1 MSEFLPVEDEVE
13 EGAPDWMMTFG
24 DMMSLLLCFFI
35 LLFSMS
41 TLDIAKYNAAIK
53 SLKQALQSDSVEVNK
68 IPNIKSDDSKEM
80 SDMFQVANVEMERIV
95 DKMNMFIE
103 DQNIKS
109 QVKVIQDDERGVVIK
124 INVKVLYD
132 IGKAEIKEGSIV
144 LLSSIAD
151 LLHSFEYKV
160 KVEGHTDD
168 SPISSDQFPSNW
180 ELSSARASS
189 VLRFFVTR
197 GIAPERM
204 AAEGLAQYTPLTSN
218 ETIEGRAQNRR
229 VEIVFRKEDIIN
241 KVTEKY
247 ENEKEEKLA
256 TLAEIEKELPH

>member
-180 ELSSARASS
+180 E
-189 VLRFFVTR
+189 
-197 GIAPERM
+197 
-204 AAEGLAQYTPLTSN
+204 
-218 ETIEGRAQNRR
+218 
-229 VEIVFRKEDIIN
+229 
-241 KVTEKY
+241 
-247 ENEKEEKLA
+247 
-256 TLAEIEKELPH
+256 